1 MLLDAGYTAR
11 LADFGYAS
19 LVGNIP
25 EALAYL
31 QRSTARPGA
40 LRWISPEQIKSEETF
55 DRTPKNDIYSFGCV
69 ALQESS
75 SNSSAGPILIF
86 SQVLSGKQPWSEV
99 REDVAVVRH
108 LVQGHKPGRP
118 VSRVIDD
125 SHWNLIQDCW
135 SSVDERPAA
144 AVIISTI
151 QRFLNH
157 CPQSPLLCDLLGSS
171 STHADSLVDE
181 FSSLL
186 SRATTEDSGRNLEL
200 PDRDKRYKLHGYV
213 SSSNH
218 VDGLDIVS
226 PSRPYH
232 ALHEGRVLC
241 DPVVSTCIEHEHRLV
256 EPSPLALSNRLSNI
270 PGFPAGMGLLS
281 TFEGK
286 FFPTSTPTVPS
297 N

>member
-135 SSVDERPAA
+135 SALDKQPAT
-144 AVIISTI
+144 AVIIFNI
-151 QRFLNH
+151 QQFLSD
-157 CPQSPLLCDLLGSS
+157 CLWSPPLCNLLMSLPID
-171 STHADSLVDE
+171 ANSLVDK
-181 FSSLL
+181 LL
-186 SRATTEDSGRNLEL
+186 SHPSQATTEDLGRNLL
-200 PDRDKRYKLHGYV
+200 NTYKRYKLHGYV
-213 SSSNH
+213 GSSNH
-218 VDGLDIVS
+218 VDDLDIVH

-232 ALHEGRVLC
+232 MLHER
-241 DPVVSTCIEHEHRLV
+241 
-256 EPSPLALSNRLSNI
+256 
-270 PGFPAGMGLLS
+270 
-281 TFEGK
+281 
-286 FFPTSTPTVPS
+286 
-297 N
+297 